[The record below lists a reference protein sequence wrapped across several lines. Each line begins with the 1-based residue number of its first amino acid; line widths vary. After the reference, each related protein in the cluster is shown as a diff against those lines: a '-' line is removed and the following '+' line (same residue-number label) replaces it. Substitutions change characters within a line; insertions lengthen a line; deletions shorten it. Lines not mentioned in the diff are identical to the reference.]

1 MALRISNLFCLLYT
15 ESEVQPQSSIV
26 IDHPLAPDSTNQMT
40 ADSDSNMSSL
50 DNLVPRDMQN
60 NTLVLGD
67 KTKSTQYGCC
77 LTLSDHDR
85 LRIFIHEFIVRGLLP
100 WAERML
106 RTLNEQVTI
115 MTLIFCVAYFQS
127 NTNLLFF
134 FSITLITT

>member
-1 MALRISNLFCLLYT
+1 MALRTSNLFCLLYT

-115 MTLIFCVAYFQS
+115 MTLIFQALALLTFNETLIYYSFFQS
-127 NTNLLFF
+127 H
-134 FSITLITT
+134 